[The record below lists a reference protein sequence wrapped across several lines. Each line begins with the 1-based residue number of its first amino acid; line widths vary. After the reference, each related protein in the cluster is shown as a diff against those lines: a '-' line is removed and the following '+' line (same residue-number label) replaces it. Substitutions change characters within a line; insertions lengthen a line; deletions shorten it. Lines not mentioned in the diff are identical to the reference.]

1 MSGNRPA
8 EPDALL
14 PTAPRGGGLPPER
27 TTRGALSQLI
37 EVLLD
42 KGVYLDLDLLV
53 TVAEVPLIAVDL
65 RATIAGVETMIEYGM
80 LGARDLPERPR
91 SAGREPPEGDDVVL
105 RSAASYREARAGSA
119 IWRDGTLVIERS
131 GALRWQGHGDRRASL
146 RLGRGELRGIRVRP
160 GSGPDGD
167 RALQVR
173 ATDREVELAGADLE
187 RWVALLAP
195 VTDDPRSGTGG
206 GSS

>member
-1 MSGNRPA
+1 VSDDRPA
-8 EPDALL
+8 EPDALQ

-37 EVLLD
+37 DVLLD

-80 LGARDLPERPR
+80 LGPWDLPERRP
-91 SAGREPPEGDDVVL
+91 SAVRDAPDADRVAL
-105 RSAASYREARAGSA
+105 RSDASYRETRAGSS
-119 IWRDGTLVIERS
+119 IWREGILVIERS

-146 RLGRGELRGIRVRP
+146 RLGAGELRGISVRP
-160 GSGPDGD
+160 GSGPGGGPVLEVLS
-167 RALQVR
+167 A
-173 ATDREVELAGADLE
+173 DREVELAGADLE
-187 RWVALLAP
+187 RWVALLRP
-195 VTDDPRSGTGG
+195 VTDDPRNDAGG
-206 GSS
+206 GR